1 MTINRREFMMGCS
14 SAIAA
19 LAGARI
25 NNMVFANEEQAA
37 ANDEVMVVV
46 FLRGGC
52 DGLGLVTPFDDSRY
66 VSARPTFKTASTGAA
81 SHIQFDPQNA
91 TFKSSLGFHFNAAP
105 LKELYDSKKLAIV
118 HACGLNDDTR
128 SHFDAMDYM
137 ERGTPGLKNTSNGWI
152 ARHLDVVNAG
162 GALPVLSSGGSNP
175 TSLLA
180 NNQAVAL
187 NSPRD
192 FKLSTFWRYN
202 GTNNTTMFDTL
213 RQLYKGSGPMEVAG
227 KRTIETIDTLKS
239 FADLNYTPDYPY
251 PNHSF
256 GTALQT
262 IAQTIKLDM
271 GLRVATVDLGGWDT
285 HESQGVGTNGYYSN
299 LVNVLARGLHAFY
312 NDMASKASKLTVVV
326 MSEFG
331 RRLGVNASNG
341 TDHGHGNVMFVLG
354 GKTNGG
360 KVYGAWPGLEDLDQS
375 QDLKITTDYRTVL
388 SEILIRRLG
397 NNKLGIVFPGFANYK
412 ALGLT
417 GSASEDVAPDYTM
430 AQKNVYIPLV
440 RR

>member
-1 MTINRREFMMGCS
+1 MMGCS

-25 NNMVFANEEQAA
+25 NNMVFASEAQAA
-37 ANDEVMVVV
+37 ANDEVLVVV

-52 DGLGLVTPFDDSRY
+52 DGLALISPFDDSRY
-66 VSARPTFKTASTGAA
+66 VSARPNFKTASTGTAA
-81 SHIQFDPQNA
+81 HVQFDPKNSSFA
-91 TFKSSLGFHFNAAP
+91 SSLGFHFKATP
-105 LKELYDSKKLAIV
+105 LKELYDANKLAIV

-137 ERGTPGLKNTSNGWI
+137 ERGTPGLKNTSSGWI
-152 ARHLDVVNAG
+152 TRHLDVVNAG
-162 GALPVLSSGGSNP
+162 GLLPSLSAGSSNP
-175 TSLLA
+175 TSLLS
-180 NNQAVAL
+180 NSEAVSL
-187 NSPRD
+187 NTPKD
-192 FKLSTFWRYN
+192 FGVSTHWRYN
-202 GTNNTTMFDTL
+202 GSSNATMYETL
-213 RQLYKGSGPMEVAG
+213 RQLYQGSGPIENAG

-239 FADLNYTPDYPY
+239 FGDLTYTPDYPY

-285 HESQGVGTNGYYSN
+285 HESQGVGEGGYYSN
-299 LVNVLARGLHAFY
+299 LVDVLARGLHAFY